1 MKKIFGLCTLAVLCA
16 LLFSGCAGKTNQP
29 YNENLIKNG
38 GFETVEDEIPEN
50 WTLDRYDTT
59 MSADNCKAAES
70 ANAPEG
76 KYVLCI
82 ESEDFNDARFIQ
94 EVSVQGNAYY
104 KLSAKVK
111 TESTEQRTNPT
122 GANIGFL
129 QTYCRSE
136 FVQNDT
142 DWTEITLYGKTEKN
156 MKSVTVAL
164 RLGYYSA
171 DCKGIAYFDD
181 VRFERV
187 KEVPEGVD
195 VASIETFEFSS
206 DTGNKTTGSA
216 SNIKLQTVTRG
227 IAYFAFVMLFVAL
240 AMRYKEKFTPKT
252 AYIIIGAALV
262 IRLIASVMYTGFKV
276 DINCFAAWGQR
287 MASVGPFAFYA
298 DNYFCDYP
306 PLYMLVL
313 GLISLVSPSVSLAQ
327 GVGLMFL
334 KLPAII
340 CDIIAAVLIVKKAKK
355 YAGENVAAILGALY
369 AILPTAIL
377 NSAVWGQVDS
387 ILVLF
392 MMLSFMLIDEDKFG
406 PSVIVYSVG
415 MLFKPQ
421 AVLFGPVMLFAAA
434 REFGVIYDCFKQDN
448 GKEGS
453 KRLANGF
460 GGLVISILLFLVL
473 SLAMKNGQSI
483 SWLWEKYMG
492 TFSSYDYATLSSFGL
507 MGLLGGQWVKNSTA
521 SPVGI
526 TFGTLGTLLTLIIIF
541 SAVVLFVLAWKKRKR
556 IPTQFFWL
564 FGAYV
569 LAGVVTVSARTHER
583 YIFPVILMLIF
594 SFAYFGDRRLLN
606 LSIGYAFI
614 NFVNTA
620 VVLYLYE
627 GTGQYM
633 KNKEPL
639 MIVGSVITV
648 ALFAYLAYVTFEIC
662 MGREKKEKEKPEM
675 AEVKSDTKTENGRLN
690 ALFARRKFTL
700 PRVKGKDIIICL
712 LITALYAA
720 VAFTKLGDTKAA
732 QSQWHTG
739 VSQSYALCDLGEETL
754 IDGISINSSSA
765 GRVKVYTSLDKENY
779 TLAGETVL
787 SYYSSGEWTDGE
799 INAANA
805 RYVKLVPAGAVK
817 INEVVLLSGGKTV
830 TPKSTEQEVN
840 PVDSANTADAM
851 FDAQE
856 SFGVQYSKPETAWA
870 SGGTYRV
877 TLENGGS
884 VSGIAGFPASPE
896 VSGTLE
902 IKIPGDI
909 TVGYLDVSGSAW
921 CRGEILGDADGLT
934 GDTYEIFTNEGHVSL
949 NELVF
954 LDENG
959 EPMKIKSVTDESG
972 NAAMGDILNA
982 FDEQDKYTEYMQ
994 VKEETDTGKGWNIT
1008 SNADW
1013 VVADFGETKHIDRGY
1028 FYLSV
1033 CTGNFV
1039 VYYSNDGINWSD
1051 GERHNVEPGQLYYWH
1066 GLPSDGG
1073 TYADLNARYVAVCA
1087 ESKNMRIIE
1096 MGFFE
1101 NKGDEKV
1108 IKIKEV
1114 RSAFEGEN
1122 GGNKIFDEQALV
1134 PTRPSYM
1141 NSMYFDEI
1149 YHARTAYENL
1159 NGLSIYEWTHP
1170 PLGKDL
1176 MSLSISVFGMTPFGW
1191 RFAGTLAGVLMV
1203 PAMFFI
1209 GLLMFRKTT
1218 WAAMLAAIMSLDGMH
1233 FVQTRL
1239 ATIDSY
1245 GVLFIILMFLFMY
1258 WYYSI
1263 SFYDVPLKKTFLP
1276 LGLCGLSFGLGAA
1289 SKWICLYA
1297 GAGLAVIFF
1306 ITLFRRYG
1314 EYRLAKQCVKD
1325 AEGEEKKYLQK
1336 IVNTFPL
1343 YTAETIL
1350 FCIGVFIIVPLIIY
1364 CVSYYPYF
1372 RVAGETRPWYKIIL
1386 DNQSAMFNYHSK
1398 LQATHPYQSDW
1409 YTWPVI
1415 YRPMYYYAGKE
1426 LTDPSKVECIS
1437 AFGNPIIWYMG
1448 LAATVLGL
1456 AQLVRRIAGAKQ
1468 IKAESAESGFLKI
1481 FSSGDENLADWGERD
1496 TRLLLF
1502 LALGVACNLLPW
1514 VGISRCIF
1522 IYHYFATVPF
1532 IMMFTVYMFRN
1543 ICRKNK
1549 KAGAVLIGIFMLA
1562 ALILFI
1568 MFKPVWTGTAV
1579 SKEYVRTYLRWF
1591 KSWVFGV

>member
-1 MKKIFGLCTLAVLCA
+1 MKKFFSLCVAAVLCA
-16 LLFSGCAGKTNQP
+16 MLLSGCTDKTNQP

-38 GFETVEDEIPEN
+38 GFESFDNGMPED
-50 WTLDRYDTT
+50 WTLDRYEAD
-59 MSADNCKAAES
+59 MSADNCKVSEN

-76 KYVLCI
+76 KYVLSI

-94 EVSVQGNAYY
+94 TVSVKGNSYY

-111 TESTEQRTNPT
+111 TERTEQRANAS

-136 FVQNDT
+136 FVESDT
-142 DWTEITLYGKTEKN
+142 DWTEIVLYGKTEKN
-156 MKSVTVAL
+156 MKTVTVAL

-171 DCKGIAYFDD
+171 DCKGTVYFDD
-181 VRFERV
+181 VKLERI
-187 KEVPEGVD
+187 KEAPDGVD
-195 VASIETFEFSS
+195 VASIESFDFSS
-206 DTGNKTTGSA
+206 NTQGDS
-216 SNIKLQTVTRG
+216 SESDIKMQTVIRG
-227 IAYFAFVMLFVAL
+227 IAYFAIIMLFAAVA
-240 AMRYKEKFTPKT
+240 MKNKEKFTPKT

-262 IRLIASVMYTGFKV
+262 IRLAASVMYTGFKV
-276 DINCFAAWGQR
+276 DINCFAAWGHR
-287 MASVGPFAFYA
+287 MATVGPFKFYSE
-298 DNYFCDYP
+298 NYFCDYP

-313 GLISLVSPSVSLAQ
+313 GFVSLVLPSVSAAQ

-340 CDIIAAVLIVKKAKK
+340 CDIISAVLIVKKTKK
-355 YAGENVAAILGALY
+355 YAGENVASVLGILY
-369 AILPTAIL
+369 AVLPTAIL

-387 ILVLF
+387 VLVLF
-392 MMLSFMLIDEDKFG
+392 MLLTFCLIDEDKFG
-406 PSVIVYSVG
+406 LSVIVYTVG
-415 MLFKPQ
+415 LLFKPQ

-434 REFGVIYDCFKQDN
+434 REFGVIYDCFKQGRDN
-448 GKEGS
+448 EGS
-453 KRLANGF
+453 KRLVKGF
-460 GGLVISILLFLVL
+460 GGLIISILMFLLL
-473 SLAMKNGQSI
+473 SVTMRNGQSI

-521 SPVGI
+521 SPLGI
-526 TFGTLGTLLTLIIIF
+526 TFGTLGTVLTAIVIA
-541 SAVVLFVLAWKKRKR
+541 SAIALFVLAWRKNKR
-556 IPTQFFWL
+556 IPTRFFWL
-564 FGAYV
+564 LGAYV
-569 LAGVVTVSARTHER
+569 VAGVVTVSVRTHER
-583 YIFPVILMLIF
+583 YIFPVILMLMI
-594 SFAYFGDRRLLN
+594 SFAYFSDRRLLN

-614 NFVNTA
+614 NFINTA

-633 KNKEPL
+633 TKSEPL
-639 MIVGSVITV
+639 MIIGSVITV
-648 ALFAYLAYVTFEIC
+648 ALFACQAYVTYEIC
-662 MGREKKEKEKPEM
+662 MGKKKKETEKKEM
-675 AEVKSDTKTENGRLN
+675 AENVREGVNKRLD

-700 PRVKGKDIIICL
+700 PRVKGKDIVICL

-720 VAFTKLGDTKAA
+720 VAFTKLGDTKAP
-732 QSQWHTG
+732 QSQWHTDT
-739 VSQSYALCDLGEETL
+739 SQSYALCDLGEETL
-754 IDGISINSSSA
+754 IDGISINASSA
-765 GRVKVYTSLDKENY
+765 GRVKVYTSLDNESF
-779 TLAGETVL
+779 TLVGETVL
-787 SYYSSGEWTDGE
+787 SYYSSGEWIEGE
-799 INAANA
+799 INSSSA
-805 RYVKLVPAGAVK
+805 RYVKLVPAGAVE
-817 INEVVLLSGGKTV
+817 INEVVLLSGDKTV
-830 TPKSTEQEVN
+830 TPQNTVQQVN
-840 PVDSANTADAM
+840 PVDASNNADAL

-856 SFGVQYSKPETAWA
+856 SYGINYSRPETAWT

-877 TLENGGS
+877 TFENA
-884 VSGIAGFPASPE
+884 VALSGIAGYSASSA

-902 IKIPGDI
+902 IKIPDGA
-909 TVGYLDVSGSAW
+909 TAGYLDVTGNTW
-921 CRGEILGDADGLT
+921 CRGELLEALSS
-934 GDTYEIFTNEGHVSL
+934 DTYEIFVNDGLVAL

-954 LDENG
+954 LDSDG
-959 EPMKIKSVTDESG
+959 ETVKIKSVTDENG
-972 NAAMGDILNA
+972 NAASGDILNA
-982 FDEQDKYTEYMQ
+982 FDEQDKYSEYMR
-994 VKEETDTGKGWNIT
+994 VKESLNTGKGWHIT

-1051 GERHNVEPGQLYYWH
+1051 GERHNIEAGQLYYWH
-1066 GLPSDGG
+1066 GLPSDDG
-1073 TYADLNARYVAVCA
+1073 TYANLNARYVAVCA
-1087 ESKNMRIIE
+1087 ESKNMRMIE

-1101 NKGDEKV
+1101 QAGDEKV
-1108 IKIKEV
+1108 IEIKNV
-1114 RSAFEGEN
+1114 TSAYSGEN
-1122 GGNKIFDEQALV
+1122 GGNKIFDEQSLV

-1191 RFAGTLAGVLMV
+1191 RFAGTLAGVLMI
-1203 PAMFFI
+1203 PAMYFA

-1263 SFYDVPLKKTFLP
+1263 SFYDVPLKKTFVP

-1306 ITLFRRYG
+1306 ITLFRRYS
-1314 EYRLAKQCVKD
+1314 EYRFAKQYAD
-1325 AEGEEKKYLQK
+1325 SAEGEEKKYLNK
-1336 IVNTFPL
+1336 IINTFPL

-1350 FCIGVFIIVPLIIY
+1350 FCIGAFIIVPLIIY

-1372 RVAGETRPWYKIIL
+1372 HAAGETRAWYKIII

-1426 LTDPSKVECIS
+1426 LADASKVECIS

-1448 LAATVLGL
+1448 LGATVLGL
-1456 AQLVRRIAGAKQ
+1456 IQLVRRLAGVKQ
-1468 IKAESAESGFLKI
+1468 SKQQSAETGFLRI
-1481 FSSGDENLADWGERD
+1481 FSAGDENLQDSGERD
-1496 TRLLLF
+1496 TRLLIF
-1502 LALGVACNLLPW
+1502 LALGAACNLLPW

-1549 KAGAVLIGIFMLA
+1549 KAGALLIAIFMLA